1 MKKLSI
7 TKKTIFFAAMV
18 MVFSMPI
25 LVNAEIFGGD
35 SDGGS
40 FGGDTGGGSFGG
52 DFGGGSFGGDSGG
65 GSFGGDSGGGS
76 FGGDTGGGSF
86 GGDIG
91 GGTFGTPYSY
101 PTSYPS
107 YSYPTGYSSGCSSCG
122 YSYKP
127 STYSYTPSA
136 SYTYVPA
143 STKSASVSSYNYV
156 SNTNTAAASNSNT
169 IANNPVNVFNPT
181 NNNDA
186 RINLVVLGGGTSQ
199 PTQQALDGSCTISPG
214 TAYVGQDLSFFA
226 NATGGNGNYT
236 YNWSGDNGLYA
247 TAAAFTGKFMYAGTK
262 TATVVITSNGQS
274 ITRTCSIDVQGGSS
288 IQSNIQD
295 GTPVSGVFLNEV
307 PETGINLSLKM
318 TLFTVGI
325 LLWSLFAAYIINAK
339 RSKTLALA
347 TNTDVASRIEAFK
360 QRNLARKN

>member
-1 MKKLSI
+1 MKTLI
-7 TKKTIFFAAMV
+7 NTKKSIFLALLVAFVIALPSTSFA
-18 MVFSMPI
+18 
-25 LVNAEIFGGD
+25 D
-35 SDGGS
+35 DY
-40 FGGDTGGGSFGG
+40 GGGIVNGDISG
-52 DFGGGSFGGDSGG
+52 DFGGGFSNSGSYGDFGGSSVNQDYGG
-65 GSFGGDSGGGS
+65 GILNQDYGGGIVN
-76 FGGDTGGGSF
+76 GGYDT
-86 GGDIG
+86 
-91 GGTFGTPYSY
+91 YSVNPVY
-101 PTSYPS
+101 DQYTPS
-107 YSYPTGYSSGCSSCG
+107 YSYPTGYSSYSSGCSSCG

-156 SNTNTAAASNSNT
+156 SNTNTAAANNTNT
-169 IANNPVNVFNPT
+169 ITNNPVNVFNPT

-186 RINLVVLGGGTSQ
+186 RINLVVLGGGTSA
-199 PTQQALDGSCTISPG
+199 PAQQALDGSCTISPG
-214 TAYVGQDLSFFA
+214 TAYAGQDLSFFA

-236 YNWSGDNGLYA
+236 YNWSGDNGLYS
-247 TAAAFTGKFMYAGTK
+247 TAAAFTGKFIYPGTK

-274 ITRTCSIDVQGGSS
+274 ITRTCNINVQGGS
-288 IQSNIQD
+288 IQSDIQN

-307 PETGINLSLKM
+307 PETGINFSLKM

-347 TNTDVASRIEAFK
+347 TNTDGASRIEAFK
-360 QRNLARKN
+360 QRNLSRKI